1 MNAHNSVDHGSRH
14 FLLPQKMS
22 TAFVPIT
29 ISTLP
34 RITPQALATLVLEK
48 PNKIAIIDVRDSDH
62 IGGHIKSSEWIPSNQ
77 LDARIPE
84 LLRVHRDKEKM
95 VFHCMLS
102 QQRGPSAALKLAR
115 AMRDMAEKEGKEQG
129 GRESKRQTQQG
140 EEDEQKKGK
149 MPEVCVLEG
158 GFDVWRTRYGENE
171 KLTEGYVKDLWQD

>member
-14 FLLPQKMS
+14 FLPQKMS

-62 IGGHIKSSEWIPSNQ
+62 IGGHIKSSEWIPTNQ
-77 LDARIPE
+77 LDVRIPE
-84 LLRVHRDKEKM
+84 LLRAHRDKEKM

-102 QQRGPSAALKLAR
+102 QQRGPNAALKVAR
-115 AMRDMAEKEGKEQG
+115 AMRDMAEKEGKEKAG
-129 GRESKRQTQQG
+129 KESNGRTQQG
-140 EEDEQKKGK
+140 EEDEQKKQK
-149 MPEVCVLEG
+149 MPDVCVLEG
-158 GFDVWRTRYGENE
+158 GFAAWQARYSENE
-171 KLTEGYVKDLWQD
+171 KLTEGYVKDLWEG